1 VQVVQAVSDGSLA
14 LNSRRSVTTV
24 AAPRRASTLTRVF
37 VSFVMLTA
45 LMIGLGFLTTHVLVH
60 HRPLALE
67 DQAVRAVAAQ
77 RTPTLDVISN
87 DVSLVAYIPGLAIAT
102 VVAGCA
108 MRLAFHRWREFFFL
122 VAALVAEV
130 GVFMITAQVVTRA
143 RPPVPKLDDFPPME
157 SFPSGHVAA
166 AVALYGGI
174 ALILSMHARRTAH
187 AVAWWALLLVVPAAV
202 AISRVYRGMHY
213 PSDTA
218 ASFIVGLGCLW
229 ILQRAMLPPVS
240 PPAVRAS

>member
-1 VQVVQAVSDGSLA
+1 MQVVQAVSDGSLA
-14 LNSRRSVTTV
+14 RSSTSSVTTV
-24 AAPRRASTLTRVF
+24 TAPWRASALTRVF
-37 VSFVMLTA
+37 VSCVMLTA

-60 HRPLALE
+60 HWPLTLE

-77 RTPTLDVISN
+77 RTPALDVITN
-87 DVSLVAYIPGLAIAT
+87 DVSLVAYIAGLAIVT

-122 VAALVAEV
+122 VAALFAEV
-130 GVFMITAQVVTRA
+130 EVFGIISRVVTRA

-174 ALILSMHARRTAH
+174 ALILSMRARRASH
-187 AVAWWALLLVVPAAV
+187 AVAWWALLLVVPVAV

-218 ASFIVGLGCLW
+218 ASFILGLGCLW
-229 ILQRAMLPPVS
+229 ILQRAMLPPVA